1 MKKRIFLVS
10 HGKLAE
16 GMANALGMLVGN
28 VEDVSAMGLMPGES
42 PADIAAAIEKTARE
56 NPEDRVLILADLLGG
71 SVSNAVTR
79 LALLPNVRLVNGMNL
94 ATVIGLYFAAPD
106 IDGDELEALL
116 ADARRGL
123 SLADPG
129 RWKNTG
135 DEEEIL

>member
-56 NPEDRVLILADLLGG
+56 NPEDRILILADLLGG

-94 ATVIGLYFAAPD
+94 AAVIGLYFAAPD

-123 SLADPG
+123 ALADPG

>member
-1 MKKRIFLVS
+1 MNNITIDMAYKSLNHVGEELCGDKVEIVNNDDSRI
-10 HGKLAE
+10 
-16 GMANALGMLVGN
+16 
-28 VEDVSAMGLMPGES
+28 
-42 PADIAAAIEKTARE
+42 
-56 NPEDRVLILADLLGG
+56 LILADLLGG

-94 ATVIGLYFAAPD
+94 ATVIGLYFATPD

-123 SLADPG
+123 ALADPG